1 MTRRVLAA
9 LALAVAAWG
18 AQAAEDPDPRGAQA
32 AEDPGPLGAQAADG
46 DGASAARCRA
56 GSFVREGVPLRIG
69 VVRVKNGEA
78 RPNLLAD
85 DGGCPVDRG
94 LSCRIGSALG
104 PGESVIVSYGFR
116 QFVCTARTA
125 EGGVK
130 SVGWLPRRSV
140 RTSNVDQAP
149 PLEDWPGDWVGAAG
163 SLVIRPAAAAGLLE
177 VEGAASSEEGARGDV
192 AAWVNGAGRPDGQQ
206 LAISDEFGSGCSV
219 SLRLVG
225 ALIFASEVSPCGAG
239 ASFDGVYTRRIVA
252 P

>member
-1 MTRRVLAA
+1 M
-9 LALAVAAWG
+9 G
-18 AQAAEDPDPRGAQA
+18 AQAAEAQVVGAQGA
-32 AEDPGPLGAQAADG
+32 EAQGPLGAQGAEDPGPLGAQPEDG
-46 DGASAARCRA
+46 DGASGARCRA

-69 VVRVKNGEA
+69 VVRVENGAA

-104 PGESVIVSYGFR
+104 PGESVIVSHGFR

-140 RTSNVDQAP
+140 RTANVDQAP
-149 PLEDWPGDWVGAAG
+149 SLEDWPGDWVGAAG

-177 VEGAASSEEGARGDV
+177 VEGAASSEEGARTDL

-225 ALIFASEVSPCGAG
+225 ELIFVSEGSPCGAG
-239 ASFDGVYTRRIVA
+239 ASFDGVYTRRSAA